1 MDEIAQAPRFRSLIV
16 LKLSYRSQVVL
27 TLLRGEDIRLTQG
40 KAMLSGE
47 PEKPLKV
54 HGLRQGLGQIVVA
67 IAKVKK
73 PIQSL
78 KRHPG
83 TTCCV
88 PPFKSASVQVGE
100 VGCC

>member
-1 MDEIAQAPRFRSLIV
+1 MDEIAQAPRFRSLIL
-16 LKLSYRSQVVL
+16 LKLSCRSHVVF
-27 TLLRGEDIRLTQG
+27 TLLRHEDIRLTQG
-40 KAMLSGE
+40 KAMLSSE

-54 HGLRQGLGQIVVA
+54 DGLSQGLGQIGIAVA
-67 IAKVKK
+67 KGEK
-73 PIQSL
+73 PIQIL

-88 PPFKSASVQVGE
+88 PPFKSASAQVEE